1 MFYFTYATIWK
12 LSMSEGFQKQV
23 FNAKAANEIGWTNPS
38 IKQDVVALQVSMN
51 NSNHVDV
58 LYYIT

>member
-1 MFYFTYATIWK
+1 
-12 LSMSEGFQKQV
+12 MSEGFQKQV

>member
-1 MFYFTYATIWK
+1 M
-12 LSMSEGFQKQV
+12 

-51 NSNHVDV
+51 NSNLVDV